1 MGHAIVNH
9 SVFIDECGYTIF
21 GLLEAKAEREEE
33 KGPTGKSV
41 VKEEET

>member
-1 MGHAIVNH
+1 MNADI
-9 SVFIDECGYTIF
+9 IF
-21 GLLEAKAEREEE
+21 GLLKAKAEREEE